1 MSEPDYINSS
11 KCRKCMGMGW
21 VFARVA
27 VVCSVCLG
35 TGEVQGKK
43 CLSCAGSGEASVE
56 TEILCD
62 QCQGVGS
69 TSDNLSD
76 STPYA

>member
-1 MSEPDYINSS
+1 MIDPDYIKLS

-21 VFARVA
+21 TLASVD
-27 VVCSVCLG
+27 VVCSACLG

-43 CLSCAGSGEASVE
+43 CLSCAGSGKASVE

-76 STPYA
+76 SAPYA